1 VELTRRVVALGR
13 AARAGSEIRTRQP
26 LRLVRVR
33 LPAGMT
39 AFADDPAVAAE
50 LETHVRDELNVKAVE
65 LIADDSALVERTLYP
80 LLPVIG
86 PRHGADVARI
96 MAAVRSDDWSLTD
109 DGGAV
114 AGGVVLA
121 ADEFTLSARAR
132 EGHEIADE
140 GDLLVALDT
149 SIDEELAAEG
159 LAREVAHRLQ
169 NLRKAARLEISDRI
183 AVAIGVDP
191 EVATRLA
198 AHEAWLAAE
207 TLAVSVVIGPDADV
221 SDATGRA
228 EETVDGVAL
237 RLALRRAG

>member
-1 VELTRRVVALGR
+1 
-13 AARAGSEIRTRQP
+13 
-26 LRLVRVR
+26 
-33 LPAGMT
+33 
-39 AFADDPAVAAE
+39 VAAE
-50 LETHVRDELNVKAVE
+50 LEAQVRDELNVKAVE
-65 LIADDSALVERTLYP
+65 LIADDSALVERTLFP

-96 MAAVRSDDWSLTD
+96 MTAVRSGDWSLTD

-149 SIDEELAAEG
+149 SIDEGLAAEG

-169 NLRKAARLEISDRI
+169 NLRKAAGLEISDRI
-183 AVAIGVDP
+183 EVAIGVDP
-191 EVATRLA
+191 DVATRLSP
-198 AHEAWLAAE
+198 HQAWLAAE
-207 TLAVSVVIGPDADV
+207 TLALSVAIGPDADIP
-221 SDATGRA
+221 DATGRA